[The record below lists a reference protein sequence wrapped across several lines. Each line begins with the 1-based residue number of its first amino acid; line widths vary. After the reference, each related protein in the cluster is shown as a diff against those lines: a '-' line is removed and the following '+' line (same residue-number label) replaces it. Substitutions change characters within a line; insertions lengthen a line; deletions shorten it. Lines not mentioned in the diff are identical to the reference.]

1 MSAEN
6 QEKNRQQILI
16 DLYKQYLLNEMT
28 QGQMIIY
35 LRKNIL
41 EMSQQEYADYVG
53 ISRRT
58 LTNIE
63 QDNDKLTQSV
73 LNKVLKPLGMKV
85 GIIPT
90 HAHVIQKIID
100 APDKT

>member
-28 QGQMIIY
+28 LGQMI
-35 LRKNIL
+35 KNIL

>member
-28 QGQMIIY
+28 LGQMIIY

-90 HAHVIQKIID
+90 YAHVIQKIID
-100 APDKT
+100 APDKN